1 MAESISLIRQIAVRA
16 IVTENF
22 KAQVANEILRNIQQI
37 DAELQQLEFKGKRA
51 VADIEKR
58 AG

>member
-22 KAQVANEILRNIQQI
+22 KAQVANEISRNIQQI
-37 DAELQQLEFKGKRA
+37 DAELAATGIQG
-51 VADIEKR
+51 
-58 AG
+58 